1 MEPDQTFLL
10 IIEILGGIAFAISG
24 IRLAAA
30 KRFDWFGAYVIGLVT
45 AIGGGTLRDLLIGV
59 PVFWLSTP
67 FYLCMTALSLFTV
80 IIFRQALVKGM
91 RTMFLFDAI
100 GLALYVV
107 IGIEKT
113 LAAGFPM
120 LSAITMG
127 IITGSFG
134 GVTRDILIGDVP
146 MFFRKEVYATA
157 CLAGGVIYWLL
168 SYFPIHPI
176 WPESACAFTVIGLRV
191 LANHYGWRLP
201 ILQIEDSIIP
211 EDNKTKDNKIRHKQI
226 DDKI

>member
-1 MEPDQTFLL
+1 MNADQTFLL
-10 IIEILGGIAFAISG
+10 IIEILGGISFAISG

-45 AIGGGTLRDLLIGV
+45 AIGGGTLRDLLIDA
-59 PVFWLSTP
+59 PVFWMTTP
-67 FYLCMTALSLFTV
+67 FYLSMTGVSLVTV
-80 IIFRQALVKGM
+80 IIFRKALVRGM

-120 LSAITMG
+120 WAAITMG

-134 GVTRDILIGDVP
+134 GVLRDILINDVP
-146 MFFRKEVYATA
+146 LFFRKDIYATA
-157 CLAGGVIYWLL
+157 CLAGGIIYWLL
-168 SYFPIHPI
+168 SCLPIPSLVPQI
-176 WPESACAFTVIGLRV
+176 ACAAMVIGLRV
-191 LANHYGWRLP
+191 LATHYKWSLP
-201 ILQIEDSIIP
+201 ILRIEEDIIP
-211 EDNKTKDNKIRHKQI
+211 EENKHLKRHHRH
-226 DDKI
+226 